1 MKKQIVTEDDLLQ
14 IPEIDGLLKD
24 IKQQQTVSTE
34 IETQPVP
41 ELKPSPVPV
50 VHASDSWRLFLRCS
64 EQYEYRK
71 KIDDRKAC
79 LIDNEILETLRNC
92 DINKMSTATLV
103 NSVLRAFIIQNQD
116 ILRQHMTRRKTLL

>member
-14 IPEIDGLLKD
+14 IPEIDGLVKD
-24 IKQQQTVSTE
+24 IKQQHTVSTE
-34 IETQPVP
+34 IETQ
-41 ELKPSPVPV
+41 PV